1 MIVLD
6 TNVVSE
12 LMAAE
17 PEPAVTTWLLRQPL
31 RELVTTS
38 VTVGEVTFGL
48 HAMPDGRRREAKLV
62 AASQIWTAF
71 ERVIL
76 PFDRVAAERYGEVL
90 ARRRAIGRPTSTL
103 DAQIAAICL
112 VHGATLATRNVKDFD
127 GTGVDVVDPWAV

>member
-12 LMAAE
+12 LMAAQ
-17 PEPAVTTWLLRQPL
+17 PDQAVTTWLLRQRL
-31 RELVTTS
+31 RELATTS
-38 VTVGEVTFGL
+38 VTVGEITFGL
-48 HAMPDGRRREAKLV
+48 HAMPDGQRRDVKLD
-62 AASQIWTAF
+62 AASKIWTAF

-76 PFDRVAAERYGEVL
+76 PFDRAAAERYGEVL

-112 VHGATLATRNVKDFD
+112 VNRATLATRNTKDFED
-127 GTGVDVVDPWAV
+127 TGVDVVDPWSA